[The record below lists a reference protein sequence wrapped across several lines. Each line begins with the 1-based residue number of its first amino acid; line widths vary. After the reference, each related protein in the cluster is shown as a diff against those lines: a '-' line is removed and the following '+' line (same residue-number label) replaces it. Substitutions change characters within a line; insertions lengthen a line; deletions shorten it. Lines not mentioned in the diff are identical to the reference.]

1 MKPMYYINIAGVN
14 LHNVENIHDEN
25 GREIS
30 TYDGVGIGKFNV
42 PESKT
47 PHSWKFDCELWQ
59 DGNLLKS
66 MNTWS
71 ASEIFKLLD
80 SLLGTNEP
88 SRFVVTS
95 QFYPAVNF
103 STLVWFKRYIKDES
117 YPGVYK
123 ASIEVEEYKPSGI
136 KTTDIPYVARPGKL
150 PVVPRIITVTSSKAA
165 YGATKKYTGNT
176 PKPGEKGFI
185 GPVQTNTKINFS
197 DFKSGKPVTNPAT
210 IKAGQTYITKPA
222 PSYSGVL
229 KTGIPINGPQLGRVD
244 FDAIDPWV
252 KSVQNAFSSIGNGL
266 QSFIDK
272 NAASI
277 ANIVQR

>member
-42 PESKT
+42 PDSKT
-47 PHSWKFDCELWQ
+47 AHSWKFDCELWQ

-71 ASEIFKLLD
+71 ASEIFKLFD
-80 SLLGTNEP
+80 SLLGTVEP

-103 STLVWFKRYIKDES
+103 STLVWFKRYVKDES

-123 ASIEVEEYKPSGI
+123 ASIEVEEYKPSGV

-150 PVVPRIITVTSSKAA
+150 PTVPKTITISSTKSIAK
-165 YGATKKYTGNT
+165 ATKKYTGT
-176 PKPGEKGFI
+176 
-185 GPVQTNTKINFS
+185 
-197 DFKSGKPVTNPAT
+197 
-210 IKAGQTYITKPA
+210 
-222 PSYSGVL
+222 
-229 KTGIPINGPQLGRVD
+229 
-244 FDAIDPWV
+244 
-252 KSVQNAFSSIGNGL
+252 
-266 QSFIDK
+266 
-272 NAASI
+272 AASI
-277 ANIVQR
+277 STKPTSYTQKFLELKDKQTGMTVSNPNTVPKNATLLAGSYVVSSQTTTKSSGAGYTTLYSSGQKSAAQSWLESTGSAISKAFTDWYNSWPDAANKKIDSLK